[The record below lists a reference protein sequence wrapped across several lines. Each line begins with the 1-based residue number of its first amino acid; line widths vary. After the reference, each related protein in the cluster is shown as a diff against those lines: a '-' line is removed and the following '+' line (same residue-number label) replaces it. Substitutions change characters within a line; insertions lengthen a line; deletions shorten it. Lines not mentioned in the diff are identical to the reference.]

1 MADATKFKIGK
12 NAFPSPTEFQAEE
25 YATREEA
32 EIALEAMENSEDYTI
47 IETR

>member
-1 MADATKFKIGK
+1 MADAIKYKIGK

-32 EIALEAMENSEDYTI
+32 EVALKDMENSEDFTI
-47 IETR
+47 VETR